1 MKIIEPK
8 LWHKMERGIIE
19 GESVKHTKKYL
30 KDIFKIYKADYILEG
45 IDDNTV
51 MYEVYS
57 YSEGKVELG
66 NLNWGL
72 TVMSPVR
79 INGECNMTKGHY
91 HDDRNCAE
99 YYFGITG
106 EGLLLYMNTEGETWA
121 EKILPGSLHYIN
133 GNLAHRLVNIGDN
146 QLKVGACWPSSAGH
160 NYEDVEKKEFANR
173 IFKEKGKIVFKD
185 R

>member
-1 MKIIEPK
+1 MKILEPI
-8 LWHKMERGIIE
+8 LWHKMQNGIIE
-19 GESVKHTKKYL
+19 GEGVKHTKKYL
-30 KDIFKIYKADYILEG
+30 KDIFKIYKANYKLEG

-57 YSEGKVELG
+57 YSEGKEVPG

-91 HDDRNCAE
+91 HEDRNCVE
-99 YYFGITG
+99 YYFGISG
-106 EGLLLYMNTEGETWA
+106 EGLLLYMNIAGEMWA
-121 EKILPGSLHYIN
+121 EKILPGSLHYID
-133 GNLAHRLVNIGDN
+133 GNLAHRLVNIGDS

-160 NYEDVEKKEFANR
+160 NYEDVEKKEFPER
-173 IFKEKGKIVFKD
+173 IYKESGEIVFKD